1 MSKTKF
7 RTVYNSPH
15 LRVQRSFISDDITDP
30 YTMDL
35 TKQHF
40 AAQCDVNNIVKAHPD
55 LDPNSFSDA
64 SVANL
69 LSDPELYGEFD
80 TGETFQSALDV
91 VNRAREQF
99 NTLPAELRK
108 RFSYD
113 PYEFLSYVNN
123 PNNAEEMKKFGLLK
137 EDIPVTNI
145 PETGSQPVIQ
155 PVQPAETQPSSTVE
169 PTP

>member
-1 MSKTKF
+1 LYLC
-7 RTVYNSPH
+7 VYFGH
-15 LRVQRSFISDDITDP
+15 IGKIA
-30 YTMDL
+30 
-35 TKQHF
+35 K
-40 AAQCDVNNIVKAHPD
+40 
-55 LDPNSFSDA
+55 
-64 SVANL
+64 L
-69 LSDPELYGEFD
+69 LSNPELYGEFD

-91 VNRAREQF
+91 VNRAKEQF

-123 PNNAEEMKKFGLLK
+123 PDNAEEMKKFGLLK
-137 EDIPVTNI
+137 EDIPVANI

-155 PVQPAETQPSSTVE
+155 PAGPAVTQPSSTVE

>member
-1 MSKTKF
+1 MSKIRF
-7 RTVYNSPH
+7 RSVYNSPH
-15 LRVQRSFISDDITDP
+15 LRVQRSFISENITDP

-40 AAQCDVNNIVKAHPD
+40 VAQCDVNNIVKAHPD
-55 LDPNSFSDA
+55 LDPNNFSDS
-64 SVANL
+64 SVVNL
-69 LSDPELYGEFD
+69 LSNPELYGEFD

-99 NTLPAELRK
+99 NTLPPELRK

-137 EDIPVTNI
+137 EDIPKTNI
-145 PETGSQPVIQ
+145 PETGPQPVIQ
-155 PVQPAETQPSSTVE
+155 PVQPAATQPLPSVE